1 MAGKGEKG
9 IIRERMETEMKHG
22 MKILFGV
29 LLCVG
34 LLCVPGKSASADA
47 VVSGEDTS
55 YDRYIAFG
63 QDLKASEKQ
72 KVLQEFGISESDL
85 SNYKTIEITNQE
97 EHDYLGDYIDVTAGL
112 EDAQVTV
119 VGPFG
124 ISGTSALVGAM
135 KAYSVMTGKD
145 ISESTMDAATD
156 ELVTTAELADIIGD
170 SEKVEQLVAAVKQKV
185 FSDNLTTRDDI
196 KDAINASANALDLNL
211 SEDDVNKITD
221 MMEKVSKVDVDV
233 DAIKEQAKDIYN
245 KLKDSGIDFSKVDTE
260 GLTEKV
266 GGFFSNIF
274 NAVKDFFSGLFG

>member
-97 EHDYLGDYIDVTAGL
+97 EHDYLGDYIDSKV
-112 EDAQVTV
+112 
-119 VGPFG
+119 
-124 ISGTSALVGAM
+124 IGTRALS
-135 KAYSVMTGKD
+135 SVM
-145 ISESTMDAATD
+145 I
-156 ELVTTAELADIIGD
+156 
-170 SEKVEQLVAAVKQKV
+170 VK
-185 FSDNLTTRDDI
+185 TE
-196 KDAINASANALDLNL
+196 AG
-211 SEDDVNKITD
+211 
-221 MMEKVSKVDVDV
+221 
-233 DAIKEQAKDIYN
+233 
-245 KLKDSGIDFSKVDTE
+245 SGIQEET
-260 GLTEKV
+260 
-266 GGFFSNIF
+266 
-274 NAVKDFFSGLFG
+274 